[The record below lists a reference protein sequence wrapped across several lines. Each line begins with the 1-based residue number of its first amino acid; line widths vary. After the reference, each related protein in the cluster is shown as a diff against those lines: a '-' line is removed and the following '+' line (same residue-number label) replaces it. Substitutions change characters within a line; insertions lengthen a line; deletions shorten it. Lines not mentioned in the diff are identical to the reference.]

1 MVNNQRL
8 TASNRQPAS
17 SNQLS
22 ATSIQLPAS
31 SNQLPI
37 PWEALEALLHRIQKP
52 GRYVGGEFNAVH
64 KPWDAVATRVCLAF
78 PDLYELGM
86 SNFALEILYD
96 LLNRRKDTLAERA
109 YLPAP
114 DMIAALRQAGLP
126 LYALESYRP
135 VAAFDILAISTAYE
149 QLFTNTLELLDLA
162 GLPIRA
168 AERDA
173 RYPLVLGGGHGAFN
187 PEPVADFFDLFV
199 IGEAEDVIVEL
210 VEHFQHVRELP
221 REAQL
226 RALLDIEG
234 LYIPRFYRA
243 DYAPDGTCTGVT
255 PRLPTAPLHPTRRI
269 VGTLPPTPIRQLVPN
284 IETTHD
290 RGVIE
295 IQRGCTH
302 GCRFCQAGVITR
314 PVRERPAAE
323 IAADVA
329 AITAATGY
337 SEIGLLSLS
346 SADHT
351 EIETLL
357 QTLQQQSAGQHLG
370 FSLPSLRIDAFSVAL
385 AEALTG
391 SRKSGFTFAPEAA
404 SEALRRRIN
413 KDITTADLLTLAEEV
428 FQRGWRTLKLYF
440 MIGLPGETDE
450 DVLAI
455 ADLAHELRR
464 IGARVGGHKTEIHVS
479 ISTFVP
485 KPQTAF
491 QWEPLADA
499 ETIARRQALIFRHI
513 RGRGFKVSWNKY
525 PGTRIEALLTRGDR
539 RLNAVVERAWQ
550 LGARFDAWDEWWN
563 LDAWDQA
570 LAEHG
575 AALCGSPEALLDFY
589 LHRERAEDEIFPWDH
604 LLSGVD
610 KRFLLEDARRSRAG
624 EFLADC
630 RETCH
635 ACGILRHYPTLR
647 GPEWRC
653 PQPQAPSGKQQVMSN
668 RHYRK

>member
-1 MVNNQRL
+1 MRDQQH
-8 TASNRQPAS
+8 TTQPQPAPRH
-17 SNQLS
+17 QEAAAS
-22 ATSIQLPAS
+22 AR
-31 SNQLPI
+31 PI
-37 PWEALEALLHRIQKP
+37 PWENLEALLHRIQKP
-52 GRYVGGEFNAVH
+52 GRYVGGEFNAIH

-86 SNFALEILYD
+86 SNFALEILYE
-96 LLNRRKDTLAERA
+96 LLNRRADTLAERA

-114 DMIAALRQAGLP
+114 DMIAALRQARLP

-168 AERDA
+168 ADRDA
-173 RYPLVLGGGHGAFN
+173 RHPLVIGGGHGAFN
-187 PEPVADFFDLFV
+187 PEPISDFFDLFI
-199 IGEAEDVIVEL
+199 IGEAEDVILEL
-210 VEHFQHVRELP
+210 LEAYQTVRALP

-226 RALLDIEG
+226 RALLGIEG
-234 LYIPRFYRA
+234 VYAPRFYRA
-243 DYAPDGTCTGVT
+243 EFTAEGAFTGV
-255 PRLPTAPLHPTRRI
+255 APLIPEAPLPIQRRI
-269 VGTLPPTPIRQLVPN
+269 VGTLPPTPIRQIVPN

-302 GCRFCQAGVITR
+302 GCRFCQAGIITR

-323 IAADVA
+323 IASDVF
-329 AITAATGY
+329 AIAAATGY
-337 SEIGLLSLS
+337 NEIGFLSLS

-351 EIETLL
+351 EIEALL
-357 QTLQQQSAGQHLG
+357 QTLQQQCAGLHLG

-385 AEALTG
+385 AEGLTG

-404 SEALRRRIN
+404 TDALRRRIN
-413 KDITTADLLTLAEEV
+413 KDIHTEDLLALAEEV

-464 IGARVGGHKTEIHVS
+464 IGVRTGGRKTEVHVS

-491 QWEPLADA
+491 QWEAFADA
-499 ETIARRQALIFRHI
+499 ETIARRQSLLFRHI
-513 RGRGFKVSWNKY
+513 RGRGFKLSWNKY
-525 PGTRIEALLTRGDR
+525 PGTRLEALLTRGDR
-539 RLNAVVERAWQ
+539 RLNALIERAWQ
-550 LGARFDAWDEWWN
+550 LGARFDAWDEWWH
-563 LDAWDQA
+563 LDAWEQA
-570 LAEHG
+570 IAELAPALFG
-575 AALCGSPEALLDFY
+575 SVAALETQFMF
-589 LHRERAEDEIFPWDH
+589 RERPEDERLPWDH
-604 LLSGVD
+604 LLSGVE
-610 KRFLLEDARRSRAG
+610 KRFLLQDARRSRAG
-624 EFLADC
+624 EFLSDC

-635 ACGILRHYPTLR
+635 ACGILRAYPTLR
-647 GPEWRC
+647 SPEWQC
-653 PQPQAPSGKQQVMSN
+653 PQRVTATGNEQRVMGDE
-668 RHYRK
+668 

>member
-1 MVNNQRL
+1 MHQ
-8 TASNRQPAS
+8 
-17 SNQLS
+17 
-22 ATSIQLPAS
+22 
-31 SNQLPI
+31 
-37 PWEALEALLHRIQKP
+37 IQKP
-52 GRYVGGEFNAVH
+52 GRYVGGEFNAIH

-86 SNFALEILYD
+86 SNFALEILYE
-96 LLNRRKDTLAERA
+96 LLNRREDTLAERA

-168 AERDA
+168 ADRDA
-173 RYPLVLGGGHGAFN
+173 RHPLVIGGGHGAFN
-187 PEPVADFFDLFV
+187 PEPISDFFDLFI
-199 IGEAEDVIVEL
+199 IGEAEDVILEL
-210 VEHFQHVRELP
+210 LETYQTVRALP

-226 RALLDIEG
+226 RALLGIEG
-234 LYIPRFYRA
+234 VYAPRFYRA
-243 DYAPDGTCTGVT
+243 EFTAEGAFTGV
-255 PRLPTAPLHPTRRI
+255 APLIPEAPLPIQRRI
-269 VGTLPPTPIRQLVPN
+269 VGTLPPTPIRQIVPN

-302 GCRFCQAGVITR
+302 GCRFCQAGIITR

-323 IAADVA
+323 IADAVF
-329 AITAATGY
+329 AIAAATGY
-337 SEIGLLSLS
+337 NEIGFLSLS

-351 EIETLL
+351 EIEALL
-357 QTLQQQSAGQHLG
+357 WTLQQQCAGLHLG

-385 AEALTG
+385 AEGLTG

-404 SEALRRRIN
+404 TDALRRRIN
-413 KDITTADLLTLAEEV
+413 KDIRTEDLLALAEEV

-464 IGARVGGHKTEIHVS
+464 IGVRTGGRKTEVHVS

-491 QWEPLADA
+491 QWEAFADA
-499 ETIARRQALIFRHI
+499 ETIARRQSLLFRHI
-513 RGRGFKVSWNKY
+513 RGRGFKLSWNKY
-525 PGTRIEALLTRGDR
+525 PGTRLEALLTRGDR
-539 RLNAVVERAWQ
+539 RLNALIERAWQ
-550 LGARFDAWDEWWN
+550 LGARFDAWDEWCN
-563 LDAWDQA
+563 LDAWEQA
-570 LAEHG
+570 IAELAP
-575 AALCGSPEALLDFY
+575 ALFGSVEALETQFMF
-589 LHRERAEDEIFPWDH
+589 RERPEDERFPWDH
-604 LLSGVD
+604 LLSGVE
-610 KRFLLEDARRSRAG
+610 KRFLLQDARRSRAG
-624 EFLADC
+624 EFLSDC

-635 ACGILRHYPTLR
+635 ACGILRAYPALR
-647 GPEWRC
+647 GPEWQC
-653 PQPQAPSGKQQVMSN
+653 PQRVTVTGN
-668 RHYRK
+668 E

>member
-1 MVNNQRL
+1 MREQQHA
-8 TASNRQPAS
+8 TQPQPAPR
-17 SNQLS
+17 NQEAAAS
-22 ATSIQLPAS
+22 AQ
-31 SNQLPI
+31 PI
-37 PWEALEALLHRIQKP
+37 PWESLEALLHQIQKP
-52 GRYVGGEFNAVH
+52 GRYVGGEFNAIH

-86 SNFALEILYD
+86 SNFALEILYE
-96 LLNRRKDTLAERA
+96 LLNRREDTLAERA

-168 AERDA
+168 ADRDA
-173 RYPLVLGGGHGAFN
+173 RHPLVIGGGHGAFN
-187 PEPVADFFDLFV
+187 PEPISDFFDLFI
-199 IGEAEDVIVEL
+199 IGEAEDVILEL
-210 VEHFQHVRELP
+210 LETYQTVRALP

-226 RALLDIEG
+226 RALLGIEG
-234 LYIPRFYRA
+234 VYAPRFYRA
-243 DYAPDGTCTGVT
+243 EFTAEGAFTGV
-255 PRLPTAPLHPTRRI
+255 APLIPEAPLPIQRRI
-269 VGTLPPTPIRQLVPN
+269 VGTLPPTPIRQIVPN

-302 GCRFCQAGVITR
+302 GCRFCQAGIITR

-323 IAADVA
+323 IADAVF
-329 AITAATGY
+329 AIAAATGY
-337 SEIGLLSLS
+337 NEIGFLSLS

-351 EIETLL
+351 EIEALL
-357 QTLQQQSAGQHLG
+357 WTLQQQCAGLHLG

-385 AEALTG
+385 AEGLTG

-404 SEALRRRIN
+404 TDALRRRIN
-413 KDITTADLLTLAEEV
+413 KDIRTEDLLALAEEV

-464 IGARVGGHKTEIHVS
+464 IGVRTGGRKTEVHVS

-491 QWEPLADA
+491 QWEAFADA
-499 ETIARRQALIFRHI
+499 ETIARRQSLLFRHI
-513 RGRGFKVSWNKY
+513 RGRGFKLSWNKY
-525 PGTRIEALLTRGDR
+525 PGTRLEALLTRGDR
-539 RLNAVVERAWQ
+539 RLNALIERAWQ
-550 LGARFDAWDEWWN
+550 LGARFDAWDEWCN
-563 LDAWDQA
+563 LDAWEQA
-570 LAEHG
+570 IAELAP
-575 AALCGSPEALLDFY
+575 ALFGSVEALETQFMF
-589 LHRERAEDEIFPWDH
+589 RERPEDERFPWDH
-604 LLSGVD
+604 LLSGVE
-610 KRFLLEDARRSRAG
+610 KRFLLQDARRSRAG
-624 EFLADC
+624 EFLSDC

-635 ACGILRHYPTLR
+635 ACGILRAYPTLR
-647 GPEWRC
+647 SPEWQC
-653 PQPQAPSGKQQVMSN
+653 PQRVTATGN
-668 RHYRK
+668 E